1 MGKMRNSLNALVSL
15 IGAFE
20 SRTEQLGDEIASL
33 ATNVQK
39 TLERVYG
46 GTELLYMYLTQKA
59 RKEGATVKA
68 WAKDELKAH
77 FDSEVGSLMKGIE
90 SARADVI
97 AAFKKQQDTVDIK
110 LKGHLTDIERAQ
122 ALAAELRVTLG
133 KKKKKLLTSKKYKT
147 KLAGYEKLLDGLEAQ
162 LKQSVKADAEAVKF
176 AVSGNPKLI
185 EKLKVTPSTRV
196 SAIEMA
202 SWLGI
207 KKELDGIAAVD
218 GRQLAKKFKRYGNE
232 IKQLREWVGEAD
244 EMEAEA
250 EE

>member
-1 MGKMRNSLNALVSL
+1 MGKMRDSLNAMTVL

-20 SRTEQLGDEIASL
+20 DRTEKLSEEIASL

-59 RKEGATVKA
+59 KKEGTTIKA
-68 WAKDELKAH
+68 WAKDDLKDH
-77 FDSEVGSLMKGIE
+77 FDSEVNSLMKGIE
-90 SARADVI
+90 AARGDVI
-97 AAFKKQQDTVDIK
+97 TAFKKQEATVDIK
-110 LKGHLTDIERAQ
+110 LKGHLADIQRALV
-122 ALAAELRVTLG
+122 LAGELRTTLG
-133 KKKKKLLTSKKYKT
+133 KKKKKLLTSKKYKA
-147 KLAGYEKLLDGLEAQ
+147 KLAGYEKLLDGLEGT
-162 LKQSVKADAEAVKF
+162 LKQSVKADAEAVQF
-176 AVSGNPKLI
+176 AVSGNTKLI
-185 EKLKVTPSTRV
+185 EKLKVTPATKI
-196 SAIEMA
+196 SAIDMT

-218 GRQLAKKFKRYGNE
+218 GKQLAKKFKRYGNE

-250 EE
+250 SE